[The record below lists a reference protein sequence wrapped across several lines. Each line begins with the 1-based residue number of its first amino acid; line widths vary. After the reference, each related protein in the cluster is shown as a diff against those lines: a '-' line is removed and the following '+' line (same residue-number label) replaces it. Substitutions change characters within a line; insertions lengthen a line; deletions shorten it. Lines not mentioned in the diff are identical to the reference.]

1 MTEKCESNW
10 SPTEDQINNIIIPAM
25 QGIAQQCASHI
36 NELQCPPEFIALM
49 LRDIADAFE
58 NPSSEGESYCECC

>member
-1 MTEKCESNW
+1 
-10 SPTEDQINNIIIPAM
+10 M

-36 NELQCPPEFIALM
+36 NELQGPLEFIALM

-58 NPSSEGESYCECC
+58 NPSSEGKSDCECC